1 MNKTK
6 MLAAQAMVR
15 CLEEEGIDII
25 FGYPGAVICPFYDSL
40 SQSKI
45 RHILVRQEQNA
56 GHAASGYARET
67 GKPGVCVVTSGP
79 GATNLITAVA
89 TAYADSVPMIA
100 ITGQVSTKLLG
111 RDVFQEVDI
120 TGSVEPFIK
129 HSYLVKDAQEI
140 PRIFKEAFYIA
151 SSGRPG
157 PVLIDCPIDVQLT
170 EILFSYDTP
179 VSIRGYK
186 PSIKGHLGQIK
197 KVKEAIEHAKRPL
210 ICAGG
215 GVINARACDEL
226 LALVEKCEI
235 PVITTMMGIGSI
247 SSKHP
252 LYYGMLGTHGMKTAN
267 YAIQNSDLLILLGAR
282 VSDRAIAVPSMLEKN
297 NTIIHIDVDPA
308 EIGKNVGVKI
318 PVVGDAKAI
327 LSQML
332 EVLPSQKRP
341 DWLHDLNRLRHESFR
356 PFRKRNG
363 TVNPKAFMSL
373 LSQKAPDETTVVA
386 DVGQN
391 QIWTA
396 NHFQIENGKFIT
408 TGGMGTMGYAIPAA
422 IGAKLASEKK
432 EVIAVCGDGAF
443 QMEMMELATLC
454 QHQISIKIVVMKNNR
469 LGMVREYQTVHYA
482 DRQMA
487 VALDGSP
494 NFAMLASAYGIES
507 LTIANDA
514 QAENAIDKML
524 FTSSPFL
531 LEVIVDE
538 KEASLD
544 D

>member
-1 MNKTK
+1 MNKTE

-15 CLEEEGIDII
+15 CLEEEGVDTI

-129 HSYLVKDAQEI
+129 HSYLVKDAQAI

-170 EILFSYDTP
+170 EILFSYDAP

-215 GVINARACDEL
+215 GVINAQACDEL

-252 LYYGMLGTHGMKTAN
+252 LYYGMLGTHGVKIAN

-282 VSDRAIAVPSMLEKN
+282 VSDRAIAAPSMLEKN

-356 PFRKRNG
+356 PFSKRNG
-363 TVNPKAFMSL
+363 AVNPKAFMSL
-373 LSQKAPDETTVVA
+373 LSKKAPDETTVVA

-494 NFAMLASAYGIES
+494 NFAMLASAYGIDS